1 MSKRLDELVREARE
15 DLGRREADEVDW
27 TEVDRRLFA
36 RLGRTPPEG
45 EPAHPRRFGG
55 LSLLL
60 GLGAVAGAALVAIA
74 VRLGPA
80 HENVTE
86 DGAGGPHATGTPTE
100 HAAQPAQADRAEFV
114 VVEGA
119 AALVN
124 GVFPVGEPRVG
135 IGSVVEARGGTVTV
149 QRPGKVTL
157 RLEDASRIRI
167 TQLDETFAISL
178 DRGAIGAQ
186 IVPVATGVAFAV
198 DVDRARVAVHG
209 TRFRLQRDDPRETLD
224 LTEGVV
230 SIEDLPSAA
239 SAFVTAPAHADFVSS
254 DAVRS
259 LVVTRRLG
267 AERDAVRSEA
277 ESGAQAATS
286 PSLSKI
292 DRGAS
297 DALADIGA
305 GRHEPRPT
313 TSPTAEADRPAA
325 TDAAS
330 ILAAAVRECLANR
343 PRAENVTVVVH
354 STLYLEAAEDGVVQ
368 SARFDP
374 PVAPDVNACAAPA
387 IYKTRLPHAGE
398 LAVPIDF
405 ATDR

>member
-1 MSKRLDELVREARE
+1 VSKRLDELVREARE
-15 DLGRREADEVDW
+15 DLGRREADDVDW
-27 TEVDRRLFA
+27 TEVDRRLLA
-36 RLGRTPPEG
+36 RLSRTPPEG
-45 EPAHPRRFGG
+45 QPGHPRRLGG

-74 VRLGPA
+74 VRVGPA
-80 HENVTE
+80 HENVNE
-86 DGAGGPHATGTPTE
+86 DGVGGPHAAGTQTE
-100 HAAQPAQADRAEFV
+100 RAAQPAQTGGAEFV
-114 VVEGA
+114 VVGGA

-149 QRPGKVTL
+149 QRLGKVTL

-167 TQLDETFAISL
+167 TQLGETFAISL
-178 DRGAIGAQ
+178 DRGAIDAQ

-209 TRFRLQRDDPRETLD
+209 TRFRLRRDDPREALD

-230 SIEDLPSAA
+230 SIEDLASAA

-259 LVVTRRLG
+259 LVVTRRVG
-267 AERDAVRSEA
+267 VERDALRSEA
-277 ESGAQAATS
+277 ESGAQGATS
-286 PSLSKI
+286 SSMSKI

-297 DALADIGA
+297 DVLAGIGA
-305 GRHEPRPT
+305 VRHEPRPT
-313 TSPTAEADRPAA
+313 TSSTAEADRPAA
-325 TDAAS
+325 AGAAS
-330 ILAAAVRECLANR
+330 VLAAAVRECLANR

-354 STLYLEAAEDGVVQ
+354 STLYLEATEDGVIQ

-387 IYKTRLPHAGE
+387 IYKTRLPRAGE
-398 LAVPIDF
+398 LAVPVDF
-405 ATDR
+405 ATER